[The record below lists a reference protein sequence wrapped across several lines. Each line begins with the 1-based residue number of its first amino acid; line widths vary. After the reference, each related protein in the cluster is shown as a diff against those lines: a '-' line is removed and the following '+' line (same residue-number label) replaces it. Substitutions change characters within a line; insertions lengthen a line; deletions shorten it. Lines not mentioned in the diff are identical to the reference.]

1 MLSGLDTGKTPCL
14 YQIPVYHY
22 GANILGSSLHNL
34 ITNKNNKSGVK
45 NKLSTINEISL
56 ERKIDL

>member
-1 MLSGLDTGKTPCL
+1 MHVNVKSATVLEKNQVKNKQHHKKQS
-14 YQIPVYHY
+14 Y
-22 GANILGSSLHNL
+22 NL

-56 ERKIDL
+56 ERKINL